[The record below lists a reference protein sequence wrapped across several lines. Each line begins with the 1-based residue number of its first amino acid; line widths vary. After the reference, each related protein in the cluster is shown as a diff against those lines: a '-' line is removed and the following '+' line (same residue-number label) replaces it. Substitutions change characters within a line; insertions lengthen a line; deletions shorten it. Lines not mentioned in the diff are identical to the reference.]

1 MKEFEF
7 KETSIIQEYTLVM
20 GERYEVNWPAARTP
34 GLYRTVMYTI
44 AAILKNYKS
53 KSKRIG
59 FKLKDKNGEFKFGAI
74 LNYHAPEE
82 GDNEDDDAGN
92 YTLEFTFYEDDMT
105 DLDAVYDNY
114 SDIFIMCSNKYAH
127 DIMNGK
133 FCSAEY
139 CNILFIEAINGET
152 PGWDNMAES
161 IGWDRILICSVLHD
175 EDKYMQGRDMKS
187 LSEELGYTDPAAFAC
202 DLYVKENGKVGIIVL
217 SMAEEDVETIAKL
230 PYSAL
235 ISDSLYGG
243 GNPHPRLFGSFPR
256 FLRVFVRERGVLSYE
271 EAVRKMTS
279 MPAERMGLKE
289 RGVLAPGMIADVLVY
304 RKEEFIDN
312 ADYSG
317 RNGLATGMENVF
329 ISGTPVVRDGGI
341 VNREQGEF
349 LLRK

>member
-139 CNILFIEAINGET
+139 CNILFIEAINVLYKFL
-152 PGWDNMAES
+152 DVNASES
-161 IGWDRILICSVLHD
+161 
-175 EDKYMQGRDMKS
+175 
-187 LSEELGYTDPAAFAC
+187 
-202 DLYVKENGKVGIIVL
+202 
-217 SMAEEDVETIAKL
+217 EDVSVVYKSIFTATVTVEDGKKVFSIVPGEVIKQF
-230 PYSAL
+230 
-235 ISDSLYGG
+235 IKGDSSL
-243 GNPHPRLFGSFPR
+243 
-256 FLRVFVRERGVLSYE
+256 
-271 EAVRKMTS
+271 
-279 MPAERMGLKE
+279 
-289 RGVLAPGMIADVLVY
+289 
-304 RKEEFIDN
+304 
-312 ADYSG
+312 
-317 RNGLATGMENVF
+317 
-329 ISGTPVVRDGGI
+329 
-341 VNREQGEF
+341 
-349 LLRK
+349 